1 MRDFNFSKYN
11 KILGWGVFLI
21 GIITYALTVEP
32 TASFWDAG
40 EYISTSSKLEIGHPP
55 GAPLY
60 QMLGAFFSIF
70 SPDPAHVALAVNF
83 MSCLASAFTVMFMFW
98 SIGLLL
104 KKLIKRSNE
113 ELTPANKWALL
124 SASFIG
130 ATSYIYTDSFWFNA
144 VEAEVYA
151 MATFILAI
159 MFYLAL
165 LWERDMFKPRGNR
178 WLILICFIIGLS
190 FGVHFMGLL
199 TIPAIGF
206 LYFFKNYKTITIKNF
221 IVATIAVVAILMFIF
236 KLLLPY
242 TLSFFGYAEVF
253 FVNSVGLP
261 FNSGTIIA
269 GLVFIALFYYLIKF
283 TKKKKYYQLNTLL
296 LCILFILVGFSS
308 WMMLPIRANAG
319 TTINENNPNNARE
332 LLAYYNRE
340 QYQETHLF
348 YGPQFTEMYS
358 SDLDPSEPYKDDKP
372 NYEKDEE
379 TGKYVIINDYKNAI
393 PNYAAKHKAFL
404 PRMWST
410 EHIANYMRFTGP
422 LKFTIK
428 PEYASDPNLQQAVAQ
443 FRSDAASGQ
452 IDYEGYNSFLMRIRD
467 YVDVEKP
474 SFGDN
479 MRYLFQFQIGYMFWR
494 YFMWN
499 FVGRQDDIQGKYD
512 DLHGNWLSGINII
525 DDARLGP
532 QENLPSD
539 VKDNKAR
546 NTYFFLPLI
555 LGLLGL
561 VFQASKDKK
570 NFWVLLVFFLF
581 TGIALKIYL
590 NERPFEPRERDYAL
604 VGSFYV
610 FAMWIGFGVY
620 AIYDMLKDRLNAKIL
635 IPVVTV
641 VCLLASPVLLASQ
654 NWDDHD
660 RSGRKTAMAMAKM
673 YLDSCDENAILFTIG
688 DNDTFALWYAQEIE
702 GYRRDVRV
710 VNTSLFQTAWYI
722 DDMKKK
728 AYESDPIPGQLT
740 HKKYNSGTRDAI
752 WYDDLLQGDTLDIKT
767 WMNWVSSDNPKTMA
781 EVQSGSMVH
790 TFPTKNIS
798 IPVDKDKVVKNGTVA
813 AKDRA
818 SIVDTVYLSIDSN
831 ILYKNRVLML
841 DVIANNDWD
850 RPIYFTGGSFGDD
863 DYIWMKDYLQL
874 DGVCYKLVPIKTPID
889 PKAPYDMGRIDTDKF
904 YDIATNWYWGNSGNP
919 DIYHD
924 TETRRNGI
932 TYRGNLARLIEK
944 LIDEGK
950 NDKAKDILD
959 LAMEKMP
966 VDKFEYYTLLEP
978 FISGYYQIGEKEKA
992 REIWDELVQIYHEKL
1007 DYWSQVSYERQ
1018 QNYIEEIITDIERYR
1033 SLVDLLIYNDDTERF
1048 PEKSKEFNEY
1058 LMKFNFGSQEEPL
1071 PEDADSIPKGEPE
1084 MGFDINDSIPQEV
1097 IDSLTQ

>member
-1 MRDFNFSKYN
+1 
-11 KILGWGVFLI
+11 
-21 GIITYALTVEP
+21 
-32 TASFWDAG
+32 
-40 EYISTSSKLEIGHPP
+40 
-55 GAPLY
+55 
-60 QMLGAFFSIF
+60 
-70 SPDPAHVALAVNF
+70 
-83 MSCLASAFTVMFMFW
+83 
-98 SIGLLL
+98 
-104 KKLIKRSNE
+104 
-113 ELTPANKWALL
+113 
-124 SASFIG
+124 
-130 ATSYIYTDSFWFNA
+130 
-144 VEAEVYA
+144 
-151 MATFILAI
+151 
-159 MFYLAL
+159 
-165 LWERDMFKPRGNR
+165 
-178 WLILICFIIGLS
+178 
-190 FGVHFMGLL
+190 
-199 TIPAIGF
+199 
-206 LYFFKNYKTITIKNF
+206 
-221 IVATIAVVAILMFIF
+221 
-236 KLLLPY
+236 
-242 TLSFFGYAEVF
+242 
-253 FVNSVGLP
+253 
-261 FNSGTIIA
+261 
-269 GLVFIALFYYLIKF
+269 
-283 TKKKKYYQLNTLL
+283 
-296 LCILFILVGFSS
+296 
-308 WMMLPIRANAG
+308 
-319 TTINENNPNNARE
+319 
-332 LLAYYNRE
+332 
-340 QYQETHLF
+340 
-348 YGPQFTEMYS
+348 MYS